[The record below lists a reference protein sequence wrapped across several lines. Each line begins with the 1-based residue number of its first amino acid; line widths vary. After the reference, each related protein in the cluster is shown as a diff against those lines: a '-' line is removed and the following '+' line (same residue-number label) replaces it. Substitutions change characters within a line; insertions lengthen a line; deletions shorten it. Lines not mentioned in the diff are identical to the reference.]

1 MPLIDRRTLLAGSGF
16 GAGWLAVP
24 GAHARAAAA
33 RLRAENLRVAALQD
47 PLGIGDARPML
58 SWQVIGPPGTSQT
71 AWRIR
76 VASDRA
82 MLASGTA
89 DLWDSGRVE
98 SGVSTGV
105 PYAGQAMRSRLRCHW
120 QVKLWAPDGI
130 ESDWSEPAVWEMGL
144 LLPVDWAGEWLAVES
159 APERDD
165 RLAEPRWVVAQTPD
179 AQHSGRF
186 RLSFQSGTGEG
197 RLTIHTASKL
207 VGLTLDGRPVE
218 VPSWH
223 PDAYGGPPAATFPL
237 PLAAGEHVLMAE
249 VAARP
254 ESGKAL
260 AALAAQL
267 RVPQADGTLRR
278 IVDGWHVA
286 GPNDTW
292 TSAPPR
298 EDQDHF
304 PWPPTPARLLRRAFR
319 LRAAPGTARLYV
331 AALGGYRIW
340 INGQRVGDDELQ
352 CEPAE
357 YRKHIPYR
365 TYDVAP
371 LLRAGDNVV
380 GVLAGDG
387 FYASYQ
393 APDGRWAYGSAPRRL
408 QLMIEAQAADGAMD
422 RIVTDAEWRHRQSP
436 ITLSEIYAGEDHDR
450 RDWPQGWSAPGFD
463 DGAWDRAW
471 PAPAP
476 AAQLV
481 PPLAQPIRATRIAP
495 PLAIRRIGPRTHL
508 VDFGQ
513 NFAGRVRLSATGERG
528 SLVTVKHAE
537 ILTAEGMLDRR
548 NLRVARAE
556 DRYILAGEPK
566 ETLEPAFTFQGF
578 RYAEVDGLADLHPNM
593 VEGVVLSSDLPE
605 IGTFTIAEPTIQKL
619 WLNTLWSQRSN
630 FRGNPTDCP
639 QRDERLGWTGDAQ
652 VFWDTAAF
660 NMDVGGFTR
669 SFTRILRAD
678 QAANG
683 AYPMWSPSPKGLG
696 WGSST
701 ATPGWA
707 DAGVMLP
714 YVSFLHNG
722 DATVVDDNWAAM
734 TAYLE
739 GILAANLDGL
749 WKEGRGA
756 DLGDWLALDA
766 KQPGDETTP
775 KPLIATAMLARSLD
789 QMAHMAAWTGREA
802 DASAWRHRAE
812 TTRTAFARAFVA
824 ADGIVGNGSHTGY
837 ILALRLDLVP
847 KALRDEAGRR
857 LAADIRRR
865 GTLLSTGFLGTPLAL
880 DALVD
885 IGETALAYDLL
896 LRTDYP
902 SWGYMVRRGATTT
915 WERWNSDV
923 GDVSMNSFNH
933 YAFGAVCSFLYRRV
947 GGVEPVEPG
956 FRRFRIAPAFDPRID
971 SAGVSLRSA
980 SGPIRMQWV
989 RDGRHIVARLEV
1001 PANTT
1006 AELVL
1011 PDLRRI
1017 CRPGRYEFTSQLK
1030 FVDSAH
1036 LR

>member
-1 MPLIDRRTLLAGSGF
+1 MPLIDRRTLLAGGL
-16 GAGWLAVP
+16 GAGWLATP
-24 GAHARAAAA
+24 GAHARTAT
-33 RLRAENLRVAALQD
+33 RLGADRLRVAALQD

-58 SWQVIGPPGTSQT
+58 SWQVIGPPGAFQ
-71 AWRIR
+71 AAYRIR
-76 VASDRA
+76 VASDPA
-82 MLASGTA
+82 TLAAEKA

-98 SGVSTGV
+98 GGISTAV
-105 PYAGQAMRSRLRCHW
+105 PYAGRALGSRQRCHW
-120 QVKLWAPDGI
+120 QVKLWSLDG
-130 ESDWSEPAVWEMGL
+130 ESGWSAPAVWEMGL
-144 LLPVDWAGEWLAVES
+144 LQPADWTGEWLAVES
-159 APERDD
+159 TAERDD
-165 RLAEPRWVVAQTPD
+165 RLAGPPWVEALTPD
-179 AQHSGRF
+179 ERQPGRF
-186 RLSFQSGTGEG
+186 RLSFRSGAGEG
-197 RLTIHTASKL
+197 RLTIHTASRL
-207 VGLTLDGRPVE
+207 LRLALDGRPIE
-218 VPSWH
+218 IPSWH

-237 PLAAGEHVLMAE
+237 ALAPGEHVLMAE
-249 VAARP
+249 VAARR
-254 ESGKAL
+254 EGGKAL

-278 IVDGWHVA
+278 LVDGWHAA
-286 GPNDTW
+286 GPDGSW
-292 TSAPPR
+292 TPAPVR
-298 EDQDHF
+298 KEQSHF

-319 LRAAPGTARLYV
+319 LDAAPRTARLYV
-331 AALGGYRIW
+331 GALGGYRIW
-340 INGQRVGDDELQ
+340 INGRRVGDDELQ

-357 YRKHIPYR
+357 YREHIPYR

-380 GVLAGDG
+380 GVMAGDG

-393 APDGRWAYGSAPRRL
+393 APDGRWAYGPAPRRL
-408 QLMIEAQAADGAMD
+408 RLMIEAQAADGAVR
-422 RIVTDAEWRHRQSP
+422 RIATDSEWRHRQSP

-463 DGAWDRAW
+463 DGGWDRAW

-481 PPLAQPIRATRIAP
+481 PSLAQPIRATRIVP
-495 PLAIRRIGPRTHL
+495 PLAIRRIGPHAHL

-513 NFAGRVRLSATGERG
+513 NFAGRVRLTVTGARG

-537 ILTAEGMLDRR
+537 ILTADGMLDRR

-566 ETLEPAFTFQGF
+566 ETLEPVFTFQGF
-578 RYAEVDGLADLHPNM
+578 RYAQVDGPAELRPDM

-605 IGTFTIAEPTIQKL
+605 IGTFTVAEPMIQKL

-669 SFTRILRAD
+669 SFTRMLRAD

-701 ATPGWA
+701 PTPGWA

-722 DATVVDDNWAAM
+722 DVTVVDDNWPAM

-739 GILAANLDGL
+739 GILAANPDGL
-749 WKEGRGA
+749 WQEGRGA

-789 QMAHMAAWTGREA
+789 QMAKMAAWTGRENA
-802 DASAWRHRAE
+802 TLWRRRAE
-812 TTRTAFARAFVA
+812 ATQASFARAFVA
-824 ADGIVGNGSHTGY
+824 ADGTVGNGSHTGY

-847 KALRDEAGRR
+847 KELRATAGAK

-885 IGETALAYDLL
+885 IGEATLAYDLL

-947 GGVEPVEPG
+947 GGIEPVEPG
-956 FRRFRIAPAFDPRID
+956 FRRFRVAPAFDPRIG

-980 SGPIRMQWV
+980 SGPIRLDWSRGRGRVTV
-989 RDGRHIVARLEV
+989 RVDV

-1006 AELVL
+1006 ADLVL
-1011 PDLRRI
+1011 PGLRRTYG
-1017 CRPGRYEFTSQLK
+1017 PGQHELTS
-1030 FVDSAH
+1030 
-1036 LR
+1036 RG

>member
-1 MPLIDRRTLLAGSGF
+1 MPLIDRRTLLAGGL
-16 GAGWLAVP
+16 GAGWLAAP
-24 GAHARAAAA
+24 GAHAWTATRLGADN
-33 RLRAENLRVAALQD
+33 LRAAALQD

-58 SWQVIGPPGTSQT
+58 SWQVIGPAGTAQ
-71 AWRIR
+71 AAYRIR
-76 VASDRA
+76 VASDPA
-82 MLASGTA
+82 MLASGKA

-98 SGVSTGV
+98 SGISTGV
-105 PYAGQAMRSRLRCHW
+105 PYAGRVLESRQRCHW
-120 QVKLWAPDGI
+120 QVKLWSPDG
-130 ESDWSEPAVWEMGL
+130 ESGWSAPAVWEMGL
-144 LLPVDWAGEWLAVES
+144 LLPADWSGEWLAIES
-159 APERDD
+159 AAERDD
-165 RLAEPRWVVAQTPD
+165 RLAEPRWAKAQTPD
-179 AQHSGRF
+179 ERQPGRF
-186 RLSFQSGTGEG
+186 RLSFRSGAGEG
-197 RLTIHTASKL
+197 RLILHTASKL
-207 VGLTLDGRPVE
+207 VGLMLDGRPIE

-223 PDAYGGPPAATFPL
+223 PDAYGGPPAASFPL
-237 PLAAGEHVLMAE
+237 ALMAGEHVLTAE
-249 VAARP
+249 VAARR
-254 ESGKAL
+254 EGGKAL
-260 AALAAQL
+260 ATLAAQI
-267 RVPQADGTLRR
+267 RVPQADGSVLRL
-278 IVDGWHVA
+278 VEGWRVA
-286 GPNDTW
+286 GPDDSW
-292 TSAPPR
+292 TPATMR
-298 EDQDHF
+298 ANRRHF

-319 LRAAPGTARLYV
+319 LGAAPRTARLYV

-393 APDGRWAYGSAPRRL
+393 APDGRWAYGPAPRRL
-408 QLMIEAQAADGAMD
+408 KLMIEARTADGAVE
-422 RIVTDAEWRHRQSP
+422 RIATNSEWRHRQSP

-450 RDWPQGWSAPGFD
+450 REWPQDWSAFGFD
-463 DGAWDRAW
+463 DGTWERAW
-471 PAPAP
+471 PAPVP

-481 PPLAQPIRATRIAP
+481 SPLAQPIRATRIVP
-495 PLAIRRIGPRTHL
+495 PLTIRRIGPRTHL

-513 NFAGRVRLSATGERG
+513 NFAGRVRLTVAGGRG
-528 SLVTVKHAE
+528 NLVTVKHAE
-537 ILTAEGMLDRR
+537 ILTADGMLDRR
-548 NLRVARAE
+548 NLRAARAE
-556 DRYILAGEPK
+556 DRYILSGDPK
-566 ETLEPAFTFQGF
+566 ETLEPVFTFQGF
-578 RYAEVDGLADLHPNM
+578 RYAQVDGLAELRADM

-669 SFTRILRAD
+669 SFTRMLRDD

-696 WGSST
+696 WGTST
-701 ATPGWA
+701 PTPGWA

-714 YVSFLHNG
+714 YVSFLHTGSAN
-722 DATVVDDNWAAM
+722 VVDDNWAAM

-739 GILAANLDGL
+739 GILAANPDGL

-789 QMAHMAAWTGREA
+789 QMARMAAWTGRKM
-802 DASAWRHRAE
+802 DASTWRRRAE
-812 TTRTAFARAFVA
+812 ATRSAFARAFVT

-847 KALRDEAGRR
+847 KTLRGAAGAR

-885 IGETALAYDLL
+885 IGEHALAFDLL
-896 LRTDYP
+896 LRADYP

-947 GGVEPVEPG
+947 GGVEPIEPG
-956 FRRFRIAPAFDPRID
+956 FRRFRIAPAFDPRIG
-971 SAGVSLRSA
+971 SASVSLDSA
-980 SGPIRMQWV
+980 SGPIRLKWV
-989 RDGRHIVARLEV
+989 RDGSRIATRLEV

-1006 AELVL
+1006 AELML
-1011 PDLRRI
+1011 PGLRRI
-1017 CRPGRYEFTSQLK
+1017 CHPGRHELTS
-1030 FVDSAH
+1030 
-1036 LR
+1036 RG

>member
-1 MPLIDRRTLLAGSGF
+1 MPLIDRRTLLAGGL
-16 GAGWLAVP
+16 GAGWLATP
-24 GAHARAAAA
+24 GAHARSATRLGADH
-33 RLRAENLRVAALQD
+33 LRAATLQD

-58 SWQVIGPPGTSQT
+58 SWQVIGPPGAFQ
-71 AWRIR
+71 AAYRIR
-76 VASDRA
+76 VASDPA
-82 MLASGTA
+82 MLAAGKA

-98 SGVSTGV
+98 GGVSTGV
-105 PYAGQAMRSRLRCHW
+105 PYAGRALASRQRCHW
-120 QVKLWAPDGI
+120 QVKLWSPDG
-130 ESDWSEPAVWEMGL
+130 ESGWSAPAAWEMGL
-144 LLPVDWAGEWLAVES
+144 LRPADWAGEWLAVES
-159 APERDD
+159 AAERDD
-165 RLAEPRWVVAQTPD
+165 RLAEPIWMEVQTPD
-179 AQHSGRF
+179 ERHPARF
-186 RLSFQSGTGEG
+186 RLSFRSGAGEG
-197 RLTIHTASKL
+197 RLAIHTASRL
-207 VGLTLDGRPVE
+207 VGLALDGQPID

-223 PDAYGGPPAATFPL
+223 PDAYGGPPAASFPL
-237 PLAAGEHVLMAE
+237 PLTAGEHVLTAE
-249 VAARP
+249 VAARQ
-254 ESGKAL
+254 EDGKAL
-260 AALAAQL
+260 AMLAAQL
-267 RVPQADGTLRR
+267 RLPQVDGSVRR
-278 IVDGWHVA
+278 LVDGWHVA
-286 GPNDTW
+286 GPGDSW
-292 TSAPPR
+292 TPAPMR
-298 EDQDHF
+298 EDQGHF

-319 LRAAPGTARLYV
+319 LDAVPRSARLYV

-340 INGQRVGDDELQ
+340 INGRRVGDDELQ

-357 YRKHIPYR
+357 YRKHIPFR

-371 LLRAGDNVV
+371 LLRAGENVV

-393 APDGRWAYGSAPRRL
+393 APDGRWAYGPAPRRL
-408 QLMIEAQAADGAMD
+408 RLMIEAQTAVGAVE
-422 RIVTDAEWRHRQSP
+422 RIATDSEWRHRQSP

-450 RDWPQGWSAPGFD
+450 RDWRQGWSAPGFD
-463 DGAWDRAW
+463 DGDWDRAW
-471 PAPAP
+471 PAPTP

-481 PPLAQPIRATRIAP
+481 PPLAQPIRATRTLP
-495 PLAIRRIGPRTHL
+495 PRAIRRIGPHTHI

-513 NFAGRVRLSATGERG
+513 NFAGRVRLTLAGERG

-537 ILTAEGMLDRR
+537 ILSAEGALDRR

-556 DRYILAGEPK
+556 DRYILAGETR
-566 ETLEPAFTFQGF
+566 ETLEPVFTFQGF
-578 RYAEVDGLADLHPNM
+578 RYVQVDGLAELRPDM
-593 VEGVVLSSDLPE
+593 IEGVVLSSDLPE
-605 IGTFTIAEPTIQKL
+605 IGTFTVAEPMIQKL

-669 SFTRILRAD
+669 SFTRMLRAD

-683 AYPMWSPSPKGLG
+683 AYPMWSPSPRGLG
-696 WGSST
+696 WQTST
-701 ATPGWA
+701 PTPGWA

-722 DATVVDDNWAAM
+722 DAAVVDDNWAAM

-739 GILAANLDGL
+739 GILAANPDGL

-766 KQPGDETTP
+766 KWPGDETTP

-789 QMAHMAAWTGREA
+789 QMAQMAAWTGRNEA
-802 DASAWRHRAE
+802 SLWRRRAE
-812 TTRTAFARAFVA
+812 ATRAAFARAFVA
-824 ADGIVGNGSHTGY
+824 ADGAIGNGSHTGY

-847 KALRDEAGRR
+847 KGLRAAAGAK

-865 GTLLSTGFLGTPLAL
+865 GALLSTGFLGTPLAL

-885 IGETALAYDLL
+885 IGEVALAYDLL

-947 GGVEPVEPG
+947 GGVEPMEPG
-956 FRRFRIAPAFDPRID
+956 FRRFRVAPAFDPRIG

-980 SGPIRMQWV
+980 SGPIRLEWARDRGRVVV
-989 RDGRHIVARLEV
+989 RLDI
-1001 PANTT
+1001 PANTA
-1006 AELVL
+1006 AECVL
-1011 PDLRRI
+1011 PGLQRTYG
-1017 CRPGRYEFTSQLK
+1017 PGRHETIYAES
-1030 FVDSAH
+1030 
-1036 LR
+1036 

>member
-1 MPLIDRRTLLAGSGF
+1 VR
-16 GAGWLAVP
+16 
-24 GAHARAAAA
+24 
-33 RLRAENLRVAALQD
+33 E
-47 PLGIGDARPML
+47 
-58 SWQVIGPPGTSQT
+58 
-71 AWRIR
+71 
-76 VASDRA
+76 
-82 MLASGTA
+82 
-89 DLWDSGRVE
+89 E
-98 SGVSTGV
+98 
-105 PYAGQAMRSRLRCHW
+105 
-120 QVKLWAPDGI
+120 
-130 ESDWSEPAVWEMGL
+130 
-144 LLPVDWAGEWLAVES
+144 
-159 APERDD
+159 
-165 RLAEPRWVVAQTPD
+165 
-179 AQHSGRF
+179 
-186 RLSFQSGTGEG
+186 QS
-197 RLTIHTASKL
+197 
-207 VGLTLDGRPVE
+207 
-218 VPSWH
+218 
-223 PDAYGGPPAATFPL
+223 
-237 PLAAGEHVLMAE
+237 
-249 VAARP
+249 
-254 ESGKAL
+254 
-260 AALAAQL
+260 
-267 RVPQADGTLRR
+267 
-278 IVDGWHVA
+278 
-286 GPNDTW
+286 
-292 TSAPPR
+292 
-298 EDQDHF
+298 HF

-319 LRAAPGTARLYV
+319 LDAAPRTARLYV
-331 AALGGYRIW
+331 GALGGYRIW
-340 INGQRVGDDELQ
+340 INGRRVGDDELQ

-357 YRKHIPYR
+357 YREHIPYR

-380 GVLAGDG
+380 GVMAGDG

-393 APDGRWAYGSAPRRL
+393 APDGRWAYGPAPRRL
-408 QLMIEAQAADGAMD
+408 RLMIEAQAADGAVR
-422 RIVTDAEWRHRQSP
+422 RIATDSEWRHRQSP

-463 DGAWDRAW
+463 DGGWDRAW

-481 PPLAQPIRATRIAP
+481 PPLAQPIRATRIVP
-495 PLAIRRIGPRTHL
+495 PLAIRRIGPHAHL

-513 NFAGRVRLSATGERG
+513 NFAGRVRLTVTGARG
-528 SLVTVKHAE
+528 SLMTVKHAE
-537 ILTAEGMLDRR
+537 ILTADGMLDRR

-566 ETLEPAFTFQGF
+566 ETLEPVFTFQGF
-578 RYAEVDGLADLHPNM
+578 RYAQVDGPAELRPDM

-605 IGTFTIAEPTIQKL
+605 IGTFTVAEPMIQKL

-669 SFTRILRAD
+669 SFTRMLRAD

-701 ATPGWA
+701 PTPGWA

-722 DATVVDDNWAAM
+722 DVTVVDDNWPAM

-739 GILAANLDGL
+739 GILAANPDGL
-749 WKEGRGA
+749 WQEGRGA

-789 QMAHMAAWTGREA
+789 QMAKMAAWTGRENA
-802 DASAWRHRAE
+802 TLWRRRAE
-812 TTRTAFARAFVA
+812 ATQAAFARAFVA
-824 ADGIVGNGSHTGY
+824 ADGTVGNGSHTGY

-847 KALRDEAGRR
+847 KELRATAGAK

-885 IGETALAYDLL
+885 IGEAPLAYDLL

-947 GGVEPVEPG
+947 GGIEPVEPG
-956 FRRFRIAPAFDPRID
+956 FRRFRVAPAFDPRIG

-980 SGPIRMQWV
+980 SGPIRLDWSRGRGRVTV
-989 RDGRHIVARLEV
+989 RVDV

-1006 AELVL
+1006 ADLVL
-1011 PDLRRI
+1011 PGLRRTYG
-1017 CRPGRYEFTSQLK
+1017 PGQHELTS
-1030 FVDSAH
+1030 
-1036 LR
+1036 RG

>member
-1 MPLIDRRTLLAGSGF
+1 MPLIDRRTLLACGL
-16 GAGWLAVP
+16 GAGWLVTP
-24 GAHARAAAA
+24 RAHARMATRLGADA
-33 RLRAENLRVAALQD
+33 LRAAALQD
-47 PLGIGDARPML
+47 PLEIGDARPML
-58 SWQVIGPPGTSQT
+58 SWQVIGPPGAFQ
-71 AWRIR
+71 AAYRIR
-76 VASDRA
+76 VASDPA
-82 MLASGTA
+82 MLAAGKA

-98 SGVSTGV
+98 GGVATGV
-105 PYAGQAMRSRLRCHW
+105 PYAGQALVSRQRCHW
-120 QVKLWAPDGI
+120 QVKLWSLGG
-130 ESDWSEPAVWEMGL
+130 ESGWSAPAVWEMGL
-144 LLPVDWAGEWLAVES
+144 LQPADWAGEWLAVES
-159 APERDD
+159 AAERDD
-165 RLAEPRWVVAQTPD
+165 RLAEPRWIEAQTPD
-179 AQHSGRF
+179 ERQPGRF
-186 RLSFQSGTGEG
+186 RLSFRSRAGEG
-197 RLTIHTASKL
+197 RLTIHTASRL
-207 VGLTLDGRPVE
+207 LRLALDGQPIE

-223 PDAYGGPPAATFPL
+223 PDAYGGPPAASFPL
-237 PLAAGEHVLMAE
+237 ALTAGEHVLTAE
-249 VAARP
+249 VAARR
-254 ESGKAL
+254 EGGKAL
-260 AALAAQL
+260 AALAAQI
-267 RVPQADGTLRR
+267 RVPQADGSVRR
-278 IVDGWHVA
+278 LVDGWQVA
-286 GPNDTW
+286 GPDGSW
-292 TSAPPR
+292 PPAPMR
-298 EDQDHF
+298 EEQGHF

-319 LRAAPGTARLYV
+319 LDAAPRTARLYV

-340 INGQRVGDDELQ
+340 INGRRVGDDELQ

-357 YRKHIPYR
+357 YRQHIPYR

-393 APDGRWAYGSAPRRL
+393 APDGRWAYGPAPRRL
-408 QLMIEAQAADGAMD
+408 RLMIEAQAVDGAVE
-422 RIVTDAEWRHRQSP
+422 RIATDSEWRHRQSP

-463 DGAWDRAW
+463 DGGWERAW
-471 PAPAP
+471 SAPAP

-481 PPLAQPIRATRIAP
+481 PPLAQPIRATRIVP

-508 VDFGQ
+508 IDFGQ
-513 NFAGRVRLSATGERG
+513 NFAGRVRLTVAGERG
-528 SLVTVKHAE
+528 SLVTVRHAE
-537 ILTAEGMLDRR
+537 ILTADGMLDRR

-556 DRYILAGEPK
+556 DRYVLAGEAR
-566 ETLEPAFTFQGF
+566 ETLEPILTFQGF
-578 RYAEVDGLADLHPNM
+578 RYAQVDGLAELRPDM

-605 IGTFTIAEPTIQKL
+605 IGTFTIAEPMIQKL

-669 SFTRILRAD
+669 SFTRMLRAD
-678 QAANG
+678 QASNG

-701 ATPGWA
+701 PTPGWA

-722 DATVVDDNWAAM
+722 DAAVVDDNWAAM

-739 GILAANLDGL
+739 GILAANPDGL

-766 KQPGDETTP
+766 KWPGDETTP
-775 KPLIATAMLARSLD
+775 KPLIATAMLTRSLD
-789 QMAHMAAWTGREA
+789 QMAQMAAWTGRE
-802 DASAWRHRAE
+802 DAPLWRRRAE
-812 TTRTAFARAFVA
+812 ATRAAFARAFVA

-837 ILALRLDLVP
+837 VLALRLDLVP
-847 KALRDEAGRR
+847 KELRAAAGAK

-885 IGETALAYDLL
+885 TGETALAYDLL

-947 GGVEPVEPG
+947 GGIEPVEPG
-956 FRRFRIAPAFDPRID
+956 FRRFRVAPAFDPRIG

-980 SGPIRMQWV
+980 SGPIRLDWV
-989 RDGRHIVARLEV
+989 RERSRVVVRLDV

-1006 AELVL
+1006 AELML
-1011 PDLRRI
+1011 PGLRRTYG
-1017 CRPGRYEFTSQLK
+1017 PGRHELTSR
-1030 FVDSAH
+1030 A
-1036 LR
+1036 